1 MSDNSLSL
9 LKQAFTE
16 TGTQLDRIILAY
28 RRGVPL
34 PHPET
39 IVEYANG
46 SISSLNIVGELGEN
60 SIPDSNNVTKIDIG
74 NTVTDIMSYAFAN
87 NFENLSSVILPDSIS
102 GDLNG
107 AFSYCYNLVELKL
120 GNGIS
125 SIADYAFADCSMLT
139 SITIPNSVKI
149 IGVKAFP
156 GDLLNADLG
165 SSIER
170 IGNYS
175 FDGNYHLSSVVFHSP
190 ISFIGE
196 SSFRSCYEV
205 TITFL
210 NKTVAEV
217 QAMSNYSWKL
227 EPGRIIHCTDGDIT
241 I

>member
-1 MSDNSLSL
+1 MVEDILG
-9 LKQAFTE
+9 QAFE
-16 TGTQLDRIILAY
+16 ECGTQLQRIIDAY
-28 RRGVPL
+28 KRKAPF
-34 PHPET
+34 HPET

-46 SISSLNIVGELGEN
+46 SISSFNIEGELGEN

-74 NTVTDIMSYAFAN
+74 NTVTDIMPYAFAN
-87 NFENLSSVILPDSIS
+87 NFGNLSSVILPNSIS
-102 GDLNG
+102 GDLDG
-107 AFSYCYNLVELKL
+107 VFSYCYNLAELKL

-125 SIADYAFADCSMLT
+125 SIADYAFHDCSMLT

-149 IGVKAFP
+149 IGNSSFP
-156 GDLLNADLG
+156 TELLNADLG

-175 FDGNYHLSSVVFHSP
+175 FDGNYHLSSVVFHSH

-196 SSFRSCYEV
+196 SSFRDCYEV

-217 QAMSNYSWKL
+217 QAMDNYSW
-227 EPGRIIHCTDGDIT
+227 EIPNGYGCTIHCTDGDIVL
-241 I
+241 